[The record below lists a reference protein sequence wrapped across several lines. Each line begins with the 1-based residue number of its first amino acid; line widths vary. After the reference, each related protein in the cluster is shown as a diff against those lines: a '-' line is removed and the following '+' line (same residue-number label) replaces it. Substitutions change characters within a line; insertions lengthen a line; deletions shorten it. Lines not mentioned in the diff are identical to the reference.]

1 MVKEAKKSMK
11 GRGRADSVLESK
23 LDGTQD
29 LKRLKSSQCRKW
41 QKMKQVIAKDTT
53 KLCLIQVPKN
63 VRIIL
68 SDDKNLFYVQYKL
81 DSSMNALDLGYE
93 MRKLSKKGRQSHN
106 YKLEGAESGKKDT
119 VMTLEIR
126 EDQQKSNEFTG

>member
-1 MVKEAKKSMK
+1 
-11 GRGRADSVLESK
+11 
-23 LDGTQD
+23 
-29 LKRLKSSQCRKW
+29 
-41 QKMKQVIAKDTT
+41 MKQVIAKDTT

-63 VRIIL
+63 VRKIL
-68 SDDKNLFYVQYKL
+68 SDDNNLFYVQYKL

-93 MRKLSKKGRQSHN
+93 MRKLSKMGRQSHN

-126 EDQQKSNEFTG
+126 ED